1 MAEILSGFASI
12 SRLVMMYP
20 RSLRQGTPK
29 VHFSG
34 FSLMLKSPEVG
45 EGFFQ
50 VEDEA
55 IALLG
60 FYDDVVNID
69 LQIVTDLSLKAGLHR
84 LLVGGPHV
92 L

>member
-1 MAEILSGFASI
+1 
-12 SRLVMMYP
+12 
-20 RSLRQGTPK
+20 
-29 VHFSG
+29 
-34 FSLMLKSPEVG
+34 MLKSLEVG